1 MVLTGP
7 SSSMGVWALKKCIS
21 TVSLGGTLVEKIE
34 AIAAAG
40 FDGIELFDADLRG
53 SGLSA
58 GEVARRCRDVG
69 LDIECYQPFRRAE
82 GVPDEEFA
90 DVIARFTAELTVMRG
105 LGTDTIVIVSN
116 TDPDAIADP
125 DHSAA
130 QLAALGA
137 IAADHGMGIMFEAL
151 SWGTQI
157 SRVAHAWDVLQRAGY
172 PRQSLVLDTFHLLA
186 LDDDARDVAALP
198 PDALGLVQLADAP
211 ALTMDLIQWSRN
223 HRCFPGEGDLD
234 VTDATRAALGA
245 GFDGAVSLEIFN
257 PRYRELPPRQ
267 IAQRGADALNDLL
280 ARCECTA
287 WDRPLSLTA

>member
-1 MVLTGP
+1 M
-7 SSSMGVWALKKCIS
+7 WALKKCIS
-21 TVSLGGTLVEKIE
+21 TVSLGGALVDKIE

-53 SGLSA
+53 SSLS
-58 GEVARRCRDVG
+58 GPELARQCRDVG

-82 GVPDEEFA
+82 GVTDEEFA
-90 DVIARFTAELTVMRG
+90 DVVARFTDELVVMSG
-105 LGTDTIVIVSN
+105 LGADTIVIVSN

-130 QLAALGA
+130 QLAALGG
-137 IAADHGMGIMFEAL
+137 IAADHGIGIMFEAL
-151 SWGTQI
+151 SWGTHI

-186 LDDDARDVAALP
+186 LGDGAPDVAAIP

-211 ALTMDLIQWSRN
+211 LLTMDLIQWSRN
-223 HRCFPGEGDLD
+223 HRCFPGEGDLE
-234 VTDATRAALGA
+234 VPEATQVALQA

-267 IAQRGADALNDLL
+267 IARRGADALNNLL
-280 ARCECTA
+280 AKCERAT
-287 WDRPLSLTA
+287 WDRPLRLTA